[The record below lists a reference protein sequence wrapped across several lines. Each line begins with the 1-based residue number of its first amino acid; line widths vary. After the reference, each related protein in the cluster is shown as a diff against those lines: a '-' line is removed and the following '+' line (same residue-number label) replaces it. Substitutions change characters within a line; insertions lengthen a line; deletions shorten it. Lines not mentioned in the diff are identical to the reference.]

1 MEAEFSISFNELE
14 ERTTIVVQGTVNINR
29 TRELREAITTHGHLK
44 PVVVLDFSNVG
55 FIDSNG
61 IAALIGIHRQIKAA
75 GHRFFLLVTDERT
88 RRLMTITQLDRLM
101 TVCADAGTLEAKIA
115 G

>member
-1 MEAEFSISFNELE
+1 MEAEFSICFTDTD
-14 ERTTIVVQGTVNINR
+14 ERTTIIVQGTVNINR
-29 TRELREAITTHGHLK
+29 TRELREAITAHQNLR
-44 PVVVLDFSNVG
+44 PVVVLDFSDVG

-61 IAALIGIHRQIKAA
+61 IAALIGIHRQIKGA

-101 TVCADAGTLEAKIA
+101 TVCATAEILEAKIT